1 MTLDIRIPI
10 SPTPSFFNRTRLLA
24 ASIRQFYPDAIVRAY
39 IGCEAHEAAKWQVKA
54 RWHLPDIHVHFIP
67 QPAFDMWAGTRSPH
81 LATMNARFQ
90 NPWPGTH
97 VIIADADILCIRPFP
112 ELFLE
117 EQAIQGVQA
126 HVAPLSNDDWMRLF
140 RMCSAGYPVFAHAY
154 SGEGIMGPIGRS
166 APWYVNSG
174 MVFACRG
181 SFHRICAHYPDVI
194 EIMRRN
200 MRDTYWFDQLAL
212 AVGAARAGGKKLV
225 LQPRYNFPNQRGF
238 DEAYP
243 DDLADIR
250 FLHYLRTDTIDR
262 DRDFASL
269 DAMLRLVDRTDL
281 DGSNE
286 VLRQR
291 VEELLPLIQPEPLTS
306 GEDAPWA

>member
-1 MTLDIRIPI
+1 
-10 SPTPSFFNRTRLLA
+10 
-24 ASIRQFYPDAIVRAY
+24 
-39 IGCEAHEAAKWQVKA
+39 
-54 RWHLPDIHVHFIP
+54 
-67 QPAFDMWAGTRSPH
+67 
-81 LATMNARFQ
+81 
-90 NPWPGTH
+90 
-97 VIIADADILCIRPFP
+97 
-112 ELFLE
+112 
-117 EQAIQGVQA
+117 
-126 HVAPLSNDDWMRLF
+126 
-140 RMCSAGYPVFAHAY
+140 
-154 SGEGIMGPIGRS
+154 
-166 APWYVNSG
+166 
-174 MVFACRG
+174 
-181 SFHRICAHYPDVI
+181 VI

-212 AVGAARAGGKKLV
+212 ALSAARSGGKKLV

-250 FLHYLRTDTIDR
+250 FLHYLRTDTVDR

-291 VEELLPLIQPEPLTS
+291 VEKLLPLIQPEPLTS